1 MSRFTVPIA
10 DILGTAFY
18 HYELTS
24 STYNPTIDTSFTITC
39 KVTNVFGNNVSGKS
53 ITLYKDG
60 TSVSS
65 STTNSSGVAT
75 WTVTLS
81 DWNVHHFSCNGATM
95 ELQAKGLKQ
104 IAQKT
109 NNVVKY
115 TLYADG
121 SSRICVIKIESTS
134 TFSIA
139 SGEQYTF
146 TGLIPSQYAPKH
158 NLYADVNR
166 NANVV
171 FYCWTGGSGGLYN
184 RISTTQT
191 NQSVSGQITYSY

>member
-65 STTNSSGVAT
+65 ATTNSSGVAT
-75 WTVTLS
+75 WTITLS
-81 DWNVHHFSCNGATM
+81 DWNTHHFNVETAT
-95 ELQAKGLKQ
+95 LDLRADCWKQ
-104 IAQKT
+104 ISVSNGNLWVNERTKLA
-109 NNVVKY
+109 
-115 TLYADG
+115 
-121 SSRICVIKIESTS
+121 I
-134 TFSIA
+134 
-139 SGEQYTF
+139 YTF
-146 TGLIPSQYAPKH
+146 TRTGTITSEISYANVIPSAYRPKSNVRMLGH
-158 NLYADVNR
+158 NSSSVIRVSIDTAGTVR
-166 NANVV
+166 V
-171 FYCWTGGSGGLYN
+171 SGGTSSSSL
-184 RISTTQT
+184 T
-191 NQSVSGQITYSY
+191 VACELTYAFS